1 MNTGK
6 SQNIIGKFID
16 VVFKEKGLGISLA
29 SPRTVDGKG
38 AIVTSIAEKGEAFKA
53 GIIQNDFVQKIG
65 KHIVSKREMGDIQK
79 IIRSEKR
86 PTIIRFVRPGNEFDV
101 EYSQD
106 AFDATLGQSPNTTK
120 PELVVLAV
128 PADGA
133 SSKSSVKR
141 MDKIILINKKDVRSL
156 KYDAMIKEIR
166 NANKSKTPTIIRFLR
181 RVNKELAK
189 EAMQNISEQEA
200 KMERDPEPPALS
212 SKPSKSKNE
221 YDVVFKKD
229 KTLDMSFAKNPLG
242 GGAYVTKVKKK
253 GNAYKKKIVVGDII
267 IGVSG
272 KDVSKHPYD
281 LTKRMLKAEMRPMNI
296 RLKKVS
302 RLSRKPKNKNERDV
316 SLKNPISDCFE
327 WVRPPHGGGAAISE
341 IKAIG
346 MADKLKVT
354 VGDMVIGIEGID
366 LTAMT
371 FVETVSLIANIEPPV
386 VVRFKSPITLPKR
399 KKKGEVEVTFKGA
412 VTGIRHDH
420 PLMGEGTVIFVVDKD
435 SVGAKAGLVPGDRLI
450 GVNGLSVEDEPL
462 KIVRKII
469 DRAKPPVT
477 LRYQH
482 SILKKLPRRPRK
494 TEVDIT
500 FPKGQSI
507 GFGLQVDVE
516 HHIECVVADV
526 VSGSHAEQQGVKAGY
541 YIVGVSGKDVRASP
555 YEEVIRLLNLSKEKN
570 EHIVIRF
577 HTKPKTADV
586 KGVLQAIREKME
598 REALSA
604 ADVFREIDID
614 GGGTVSPDEF
624 RQGITLFGFIATDPE
639 FRALMDVL
647 DANGD
652 GEIELHEFEDAI
664 NNPEKAA
671 EQADEELANVAE
683 TIQAAERGR
692 IARNEFLNKKKN
704 VTKIQA
710 LQRGRKVRKEAK
722 AKADQAVKI
731 QAQFRGM
738 KSRRDLDKKLK
749 GIDQEEIKAATKIQ
763 AIQRG
768 KNERKKVEKLKQDND
783 AAVKV
788 QSVIRGSK

>member
-1 MNTGK
+1 MF
-6 SQNIIGKFID
+6 NIILYTNTRKKTFFSFIYQYRLI
-16 VVFKEKGLGISLA
+16 FYLL
-29 SPRTVDGKG
+29 PT
-38 AIVTSIAEKGEAFKA
+38 
-53 GIIQNDFVQKIG
+53 Q
-65 KHIVSKREMGDIQK
+65 DI
-79 IIRSEKR
+79 
-86 PTIIRFVRPGNEFDV
+86 
-101 EYSQD
+101 
-106 AFDATLGQSPNTTK
+106 FDATLGQSPNAKK
-120 PELVVLAV
+120 PELVVLAIG
-128 PADGA
+128 ADGA
-133 SSKSSVKR
+133 AARGSIER
-141 MDKIILINKKDVRSL
+141 LDKILMINKKDVRAL
-156 KYDAMIKEIR
+156 KYDAMMKEINEAKR
-166 NANKSKTPTIIRFLR
+166 PLIVRFLR
-181 RVNKELAK
+181 RVDKELAR
-189 EAMQNISEQEA
+189 EAMENINQQEE
-200 KMERDPEPPALS
+200 KVDRDPEPPALS
-212 SKPSKSKNE
+212 SKPSKSKSE

-253 GNAYKKKIVVGDII
+253 GNASKQKIVVGDII
-267 IGVSG
+267 VGVSG
-272 KDVSKHPYD
+272 KDVSKHPYE
-281 LTKRMLKAEMRPMNI
+281 LTKRMLKAETRPMNI
-296 RLKKVS
+296 RLRKVS
-302 RLSRKPKNKNERDV
+302 RLSRKPKNKNERDIP
-316 SLKNPISDCFE
+316 LKNPISDCFE

-354 VGDMVIGIEGID
+354 VGDMLIGIEGID

-386 VVRFKSPITLPKR
+386 TVRFKSPVTLPKR

-435 SVGAKAGLVPGDRLI
+435 SVGAKAGLVPGDKLI
-450 GVNGLSVEDEPL
+450 GVNGLSVIDEPL

-469 DRAKPPVT
+469 DKAKPPVT

-482 SILKKLPRRPRK
+482 SILKNLPRRPRK
-494 TEVDIT
+494 TEVDIV
-500 FPKGQSI
+500 FPKGTSL

-516 HHIECVVADV
+516 HHIECVVGDV
-526 VSGSHAEQQGVKAGY
+526 VSGSHAEENGVKAGY

-570 EHIVIRF
+570 EPVKIRF

-586 KGVLQAIREKME
+586 KGVLEAIRDKME

-604 ADVFREIDID
+604 ADVFKEIDID

-652 GEIELHEFEDAI
+652 GEIELDEFEDAI

-692 IARNEFLNKKKN
+692 LARKEFLKKKAN
-704 VTKIQA
+704 VTKLQA
-710 LQRGRKVRKEAK
+710 MHRGRQARKEIK
-722 AKADQAVKI
+722 EQEDQAVKI

-749 GIDQEEIKAATKIQ
+749 GIDEDEVNAATKIQ

-768 KNERKKVEKLKQDND
+768 KNERKRVQEMKEEGD
-783 AAVKV
+783 AAIKV
-788 QSVIRGSK
+788 QAVIRGRNTRKTLEEAKKGGGGGGDGSNGSEKANEQRPEAEPEKQPEPRS